1 LFKLLGVA
9 FLENNFFLQ
18 FMYRIQNRTQSR
30 LSIISD
36 NSETSSFASH
46 GQNPQGQ
53 GDQKQSRSTA
63 KPKIAPVL
71 AKAKTVPPP
80 NNSKAIVESQRDV
93 FVREF
98 KKLLGDSGNYCVY
111 EFQNFMDIMQT
122 S

>member
-1 LFKLLGVA
+1 MIGNLSMHINLK
-9 FLENNFFLQ
+9 NTHSQ
-18 FMYRIQNRTQSR
+18 

-36 NSETSSFASH
+36 NSESSSFTSQ

-53 GDQKQSRSTA
+53 GDQKQTRLPI
-63 KPKIAPVL
+63 KPKIMAPVM
-71 AKAKTVPPP
+71 AKAKTVPNGP
-80 NNSKAIVESQRDV
+80 NNSKVIPVESKQEVFMRDL
-93 FVREF
+93 